1 MSLYFTRHGETD
13 YNLAYLIQGSLDISL
28 NEAGFKQAKE
38 LAEKLKDKKFSSIY
52 VSPLLRARQTANEV
66 AKVLG
71 MELKIDNRLREE
83 NYGLMEGTS
92 RHLEAYKKQRG
103 RFAYCYPK
111 GESYLKVAARVY
123 SFLDEIKEEAT
134 KNDVLVVAHGGMSRI
149 VNSYFFDMENDEFI
163 SYSISNCQ
171 LVKYDFK

>member
-28 NEAGFKQAKE
+28 NETGFKQAKE
-38 LAEKLKDKKFSSIY
+38 LAKKLKDKKFSSIY
-52 VSPLLRARQTANEV
+52 VSPLLRARQTANEI

-92 RHLEAYKKQRG
+92 RHLEAYKKQRE

-134 KNDVLVVAHGGMSRI
+134 KNDVLIVAHGGMSRI